1 MSREVKTSQR
11 TFIVDG
17 DEVTRLSQAKCDAFI
32 LNGEPALL
40 GYAGQTITLVTAAYE
55 LRDGKPWQIFHLETS
70 RHRVAEDGSL
80 DEDFWRESLDLQMK
94 RTILRRVKVQSD
106 RSVVDAK
113 TRFDQRRLES
123 LHPTLSGLAHRRV
136 LEALFGGVP

>member
-1 MSREVKTSQR
+1 MRAETKRSYR

-17 DEVTRLSQAKCDAFI
+17 NEVTHLSQTKCNDFI
-32 LNGEPALL
+32 LGGKPVMAA
-40 GYAGQTITLVTAAYE
+40 YAGQTITLATAAYV

-80 DEDFWRESLDLQMK
+80 DEEFMRDNLVLQMNSTALQ
-94 RTILRRVKVQSD
+94 RAKVQANGP
-106 RSVVDAK
+106 VLNAK

-123 LHPTLSGLAHRRV
+123 LRPTLSGLAHKRI
-136 LEALFGGVP
+136 LEALFGQRK